1 VGRSLKKTFWV
12 VYDNEQ
18 YVHNRWFADRLV
30 SVLGKDFDA
39 RLVIAEKLSCGIIGG
54 EHVFFCG
61 DTPVERPDAAVM
73 RAIFPFLSE
82 LLESLG
88 TRVFNPA
95 EFSRIANDKRLS
107 YAAAASAGLK
117 TADTFYIDRR
127 FSKFNAGNF
136 TPGAASGFGE
146 STSGA
151 AFDSAFLAGRL
162 GSPFVLKTAAGHG
175 GKGVDLVFGDRKS
188 TGDGR
193 NAGDGENG
201 KSGGA
206 ESSCDMAGIM
216 SKAGFETGFAA
227 QRIIG
232 NAEGDVRVYV
242 LGGRI
247 VAAAMRT
254 SNGGFKSNVSLGGN
268 AQAYTL
274 ASREKELVERL
285 YASLKAKP
293 DFAGFDVIPAEG
305 EFIFNEMEDVV
316 GTRMLYGVYGIDA
329 AGSYCDYMASVMS
342 DRFREN
348 GHDLR

>member
-1 VGRSLKKTFWV
+1 MEKTLEKSFWV

-18 YVHNRWFADRLV
+18 YIRNRWFADRLV

-54 EHVFFCG
+54 EHVFFYG
-61 DTPVERPDAAVM
+61 GAQVGRPDAAVM

-117 TADTFYIDRR
+117 TADTLYLDRR
-127 FSKFNAGNF
+127 FSCFEAEDDTAG
-136 TPGAASGFGE
+136 TIIDD
-146 STSGA
+146 
-151 AFDSAFLAGRL
+151 AFFAGRL

-193 NAGDGENG
+193 NAEDGENG

-274 ASREKELVERL
+274 ASREKELVEKL

-293 DFAGFDVIPAEG
+293 DFAGFDFIPAEG